1 MRVGNS
7 IGEIFVTQ
15 KPVNGK
21 KYKKKKKPKTNPQP
35 KEGTSSLKKD
45 Y

>member
-21 KYKKKKKPKTNPQP
+21 KYKKKKKPQP